1 MLNTTASTFSGASY
15 VIAVASVASILSPSM
30 TIAAAAPN
38 LYYYLCCYFEFKL
51 YIKIIGLLT

>member
-15 VIAVASVASILSPSM
+15 VIAVASVA
-30 TIAAAAPN
+30 AASS